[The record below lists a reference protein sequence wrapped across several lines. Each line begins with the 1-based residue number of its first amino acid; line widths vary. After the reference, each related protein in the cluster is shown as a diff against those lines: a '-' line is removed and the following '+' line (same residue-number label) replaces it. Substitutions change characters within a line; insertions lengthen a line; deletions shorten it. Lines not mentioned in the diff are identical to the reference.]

1 MIAGRKEPGGKTGK
15 KSMDI
20 KFSYGN
26 TPSASGMQ
34 ETNGNTADVIK
45 DVTDASFMADVVEA
59 SQTVPVIVDFWAPWC
74 GPCKQLTPALEKV
87 VQGARGAVKLAKV
100 NVDENPQIAGQMR
113 VQSIPAVFAF
123 KNGQPVDG
131 FMGALPESQ
140 IKEFVSKLTDGADG
154 SAEIA
159 AAIEA
164 GNKALEAGDLAGASQ
179 AFGAV
184 LQVDRENAQAIAGL
198 ARVQIQAEDFDGAE
212 ATLGMAPPEMAED
225 QHISSAR
232 TALELARTP
241 VDTGEISE
249 LTAKVEADAKDH
261 QARIDLSVALNAA
274 GRREEA
280 LEQLLEAIRLDRAWN
295 DEAARKQLLQFF
307 EAWGHADE
315 LTVTGRRGLSSILFS

>member
-1 MIAGRKEPGGKTGK
+1 
-15 KSMDI
+15 MDI

-26 TPSASGMQ
+26 TPPADGKQ
-34 ETNGNTADVIK
+34 AGNGNAGELVK
-45 DVTDASFMADVVEA
+45 DVTDATFMADVIEA

-74 GPCKQLTPALEKV
+74 GPCKQLTPALEKII
-87 VQGARGAVKLAKV
+87 QNARGAVKLVKI

-164 GNKALEAGDLAGASQ
+164 GNAALEAGDVASAAQ
-179 AFGAV
+179 AFSAV
-184 LQVDRENAQAIAGL
+184 LQADRENTEAIAGL
-198 ARVQIQAEDFDGAE
+198 ARAQILAEDFDGAE
-212 ATLGMAPPEMAED
+212 ATLAMAPADKADD
-225 QHISSAR
+225 QHVTSAR
-232 TALELARTP
+232 TTLELAKAP
-241 VDTGEISE
+241 VDTGEITE
-249 LTAKVEADAKDH
+249 LSAKVEADPKDH
-261 QARIDLSVALNAA
+261 QARIDLSIALNAA
-274 GRREEA
+274 GRREDA
-280 LEQLLEAIRLDRAWN
+280 LEQLLESIRLDRAWN
-295 DEAARKQLLQFF
+295 EDAARKQLLQFF

-315 LTVTGRRGLSSILFS
+315 LTVAGRRGLSSILFS